1 MSRQP
6 LEILVT
12 TGAERDLA
20 AVHDCITQHD
30 SPANADRVL
39 GRLLQTIRSLATQ
52 PERGTHPH
60 ELAELGIRDYRQV
73 FYKPYRIIYRT
84 LDRRVLIYLIADG
97 RRDMQRLL
105 TRRLLG

>member
-6 LEILVT
+6 HEVLVT
-12 TGAERDLA
+12 AGAERDLVA
-20 AVHDCITQHD
+20 IHNYITQHD
-30 SPANADRVL
+30 SPASADRVL
-39 GRLLQTIRSLATQ
+39 GQLLQSIRSLATQ
-52 PERGTHPH
+52 PERGPHPH

-84 LDRRVLIYLIADG
+84 LDRQVLIYLVVDG